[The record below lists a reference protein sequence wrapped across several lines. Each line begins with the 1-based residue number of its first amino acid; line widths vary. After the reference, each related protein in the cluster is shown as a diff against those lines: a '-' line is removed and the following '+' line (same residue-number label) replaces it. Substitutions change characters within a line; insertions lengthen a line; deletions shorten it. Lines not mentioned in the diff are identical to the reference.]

1 MEAPLLVEG
10 NVDIR
15 YGDVEAPGSVVVR
28 GDVRS
33 GRSVSAKGS
42 ITIHGVVE
50 AATIVAEGDVSV
62 QHGVAGRS
70 KGSISAQ
77 GKITL
82 GYVSEAKL
90 DSKSGIV
97 IGSSAMNSTLLTDGD
112 VVIEGDGVLVG
123 GVVMAAGNLTAGRVG
138 HKGVDLWEKGVA
150 KHIVEKTT
158 IMLGF
163 PPNLR
168 KRLMES
174 RPQLS
179 LAEKSGRAAA
189 RNVQYLL
196 SRGVPE
202 VDETTSERLM
212 FLAKAPVSVAFLLG
226 KGAKAA
232 AAVNEELRMM
242 LADIAQE
249 LPLPH
254 NVSASEHSAL
264 QDLSLHLYHLFAA
277 NDFVIDVHKDIEA
290 LLGSPKLNKNAAFYA
305 RDTVYKGVELTIG
318 FAELAVDQLMGGTVF
333 KLAGDEIVAEPWTEG
348 AVAEV

>member
-1 MEAPLLVEG
+1 LLVEG

-15 YGDVEAPGSVVVR
+15 YGDVEAPADVVVT

-42 ITIHGVVE
+42 ITIQGVVE
-50 AATIVAEGDVSV
+50 AATIVAGGDVSV
-62 QHGVAGRS
+62 QHGVAGRG

-77 GKITL
+77 GKITV

-112 VVIEGDGVLVG
+112 VVIEGEGVLVG

-138 HKGVDLWEKGVA
+138 HKGVDLWEKGAA

-158 IMLGF
+158 IMLGL
-163 PPNLR
+163 PPKLR

-179 LAEKSGRAAA
+179 LAEKAGRASG

-196 SRGVPE
+196 SRGVPD
-202 VDETTSERLM
+202 VDEATSERLA
-212 FLAKAPVSVAFLLG
+212 FLAKAPVSAAFLMS

-232 AAVNEELRMM
+232 SAVNEELRFI
-242 LADIAQE
+242 LADIVAE
-249 LPLPH
+249 LPSPSK
-254 NVSASEHSAL
+254 VSTSEHSAL
-264 QDLSLHLYHLFAA
+264 QDLGLHLYHLFAA
-277 NDFVIDVHKDIEA
+277 NDFVIDVHEDVES
-290 LLGSPKLNKNAAFYA
+290 LLGSPKLNKSAAFYA

-318 FAELAVDQLMGGTVF
+318 FAELAVDQLMGGAVF
-333 KLAGDEIVAEPWTEG
+333 KLAGDEIVAEHWSER
-348 AVAEV
+348 AVGEA